1 MYTVSGSLKCE
12 KTSSNRQSF
21 IDLSQLGLEFIPVD
35 ENLLLLVDIN
45 ADSIMICSKICFS
58 NIYCR
63 TFNFNIQSKRCRL
76 YEGDIENTGSIIN
89 SQSIQSVVGTIKLT
103 IDDFIDY
110 GRPCS
115 FCENKPYLICMNFT
129 CQCQSHSFFNGSICQ
144 SQKFIGGL
152 CTNDIQCRNDIN
164 LTCLSTMQCG
174 FNLTTDDAYANL
186 TSATIL
192 ATTTHINSTI
202 SISPDTNKTSTISNS
217 DVIGLTSNSTTSIST
232 TTIVNT
238 ISTIVSTITTTISSD
253 AINNTT
259 AILTTSITATSS
271 STSMITSDIG
281 DTVTAT
287 SNTDST
293 ATTSTSTDIL
303 SPITSGANGISTIT
317 TNAEGTSTII
327 SSTDSTTITT
337 TSTDTTTTITTSTDS
352 TSTTTTSTDST
363 TTTTTSTDTTITIT
377 TRTDSTSTTTSS
389 TDSTTTTTT
398 STDSTTTSTDTT
410 TTTTSST

>member
-129 CQCQSHSFFNGSICQ
+129 CQCQSHSFFNGSMCQ
-144 SQKFIGGL
+144 SQKFIEGL

-192 ATTTHINSTI
+192 ATTTHIDSTI
-202 SISPDTNKTSTISNS
+202 SISSDTTKTSTISNS

-238 ISTIVSTITTTISSD
+238 ISTTVSTITTTISSD

-271 STSMITSDIG
+271 STSMITSGIG

-293 ATTSTSTDIL
+293 TT
-303 SPITSGANGISTIT
+303 
-317 TNAEGTSTII
+317 
-327 SSTDSTTITT
+327 TT
-337 TSTDTTTTITTSTDS
+337 TSTDTTTTMSSSSSSSTTTDTTSSS
-352 TSTTTTSTDST
+352 TISSTTTTETTSST
-363 TTTTTSTDTTITIT
+363 TTTETAS
-377 TRTDSTSTTTSS
+377 SSTTSS
-389 TDSTTTTTT
+389 
-398 STDSTTTSTDTT
+398 TT
-410 TTTTSST
+410 TTTTSSTTTTTTSSTTITTTTETTSSSSTTTT